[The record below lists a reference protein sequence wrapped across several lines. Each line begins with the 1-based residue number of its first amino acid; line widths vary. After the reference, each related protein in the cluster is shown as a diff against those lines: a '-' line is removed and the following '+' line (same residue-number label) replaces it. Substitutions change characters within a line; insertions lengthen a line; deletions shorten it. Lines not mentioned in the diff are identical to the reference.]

1 MMATMDASDAA
12 ALSELTKALAERERR
27 IEGALPPRTLCVGRP
42 PRASV
47 GGRDKLALAL
57 VELHACLDW

>member
-27 IEGALPPRTLCVGRP
+27 IEGAPPPHAPRVVWP
-42 PRASV
+42 PARLSWGA
-47 GGRDKLALAL
+47 
-57 VELHACLDW
+57 E